1 MKHGCNLITLIL
13 LALSAASCINKEQM
27 DARLDDIS
35 VRIGR
40 LEEAVAASNSNAIA
54 VGKFLRGDDIL
65 ILSYETDEHGYI
77 LELSDGTIVRVTF
90 GAQAPTIVPIIGVDE
105 NGRWIVSIDG
115 EKYDFIT
122 GAANVMDNDGITPQV
137 RVNEDGCWE
146 ISVDGGSTWTAL
158 LDDNGKPVSAVDGAS
173 VAGKSSFFSNVVY
186 DAEASVMVF
195 TLQDGRKITVDV
207 LESFFLRICG
217 YKDGRTI
224 HLDETLLYETESSD
238 IAQAIVMA
246 PEGWTVLLT
255 DEQLSVTAPSTGE
268 EGAQAHIAIL
278 LVSCKGYIR
287 NIGLQYVITTAP
299 NIGKTGLKTW
309 DDFFE
314 GNGDNLLVDFSY
326 AGYDHG
332 ESVPPDALELGWT
345 VYDVTDYGAVPSD
358 GKSDRE
364 AVIRAYQAA
373 IGQGAIHNPDARA
386 VLYFPEGEFILHTEE
401 DDFEGKSSS
410 ILMRAGSF
418 AIKGAGRDKTT
429 IVMQAPNLPASSAL
443 YSSPVMLELKHN
455 SGLSDLTT
463 VTANAPKGSFAV
475 SVASTAGISAGD
487 WVCLYVLNNDPAFVA
502 QELAPYAA
510 TSSMTNIV
518 QNGVQVWDYHQVASV
533 SGNVVT
539 FVEPIMHAVEAR
551 WNWTLKKYPHYNMVG
566 VEDLTFKGN
575 AKPDFV
581 HHGSWQDDGA
591 YKPLAMTRITNGWI
605 RRVRFTSVSEACT
618 ITNSSNVT
626 VYDIEI
632 DGNRGHSSIRSQ
644 QSSRVF
650 IGKVYDHS
658 DGPLVSNGVRVENAG
673 QYHAV
678 GVSKP
683 SMGTVLWRNK
693 WGDDSCFEAH
703 ATQPRATLID
713 CCEGGWIQFRQG
725 GDETQVPNHLQDL
738 VVWNFNSTTPFSGR
752 WDWWKS
758 ASLWW
763 KFLPPVIVG
772 FHGAE
777 CEFVASQTLVD
788 EAHGTVAEPE
798 SLYEAQLKKRLGVVP
813 AWLNSIK

>member
-1 MKHGCNLITLIL
+1 MKQGCKLITLIL
-13 LALSAASCINKEQM
+13 LALSAASCIGNKQL
-27 DARLDDIS
+27 DARLDDLS
-35 VRIGR
+35 LRIGR
-40 LEEAVAASNSNAIA
+40 LEQAVAASNNNAIA
-54 VGKFLRGDDIL
+54 LGKFLRGDDIL
-65 ILSYETDEHGYI
+65 ILSYEKNEYGYV
-77 LELSDGTIVRVTF
+77 LELSDGTTIQITF
-90 GAQAPTIVPIIGVDE
+90 GAQAPSIVPVIGVDGD
-105 NGRWIVSIDG
+105 GRWIVSLDNENYNPIP
-115 EKYDFIT
+115 
-122 GAANVMDNDGITPQV
+122 GAANVRDNDGSTPQL
-137 RVNEDGCWE
+137 RVSEDGYWE
-146 ISVDGGSTWTAL
+146 VSVDGGSAWTPL
-158 LDDNGKPVSAVDGAS
+158 LDDAGKPVSAVDGAS
-173 VAGKSSFFSNVVY
+173 VAGMSSYFGNVVY
-186 DAEASVMVF
+186 DADASCVIF
-195 TLQDGRKITVDV
+195 TLRDGRKVTVEV
-207 LESFFLRICG
+207 LESFYLRIRG

-238 IAQAIVMA
+238 VARAIVMA
-246 PEGWTVLLT
+246 PDGWTVFLT
-255 DEQLSVTAPSTGE
+255 DEQLSVTAPSAGE
-268 EGAQAHIAIL
+268 EGARADITIL
-278 LVSCKGYIR
+278 LVSGKGYIR
-287 NIGLQYVITTAP
+287 NIGLHYVITTAP
-299 NIGKTGLKTW
+299 NAKTGLKTW
-309 DDFFE
+309 DDFLE
-314 GNGDNLLVDFSY
+314 GNEDNLLVDFSY

-332 ESVPPDALELGWT
+332 ESVPADALELGWT
-345 VYDVTDYGAVPSD
+345 VYDVTDFGAVPSD

-373 IGQGAIHNPDARA
+373 IGQGAVHNPEARA
-386 VLYFPEGEFILHTEE
+386 VLYFPEGEFILHTA
-401 DDFEGKSSS
+401 DDDYNGKSSS

-429 IVMQAPNLPASSAL
+429 LVMQSPDLPASSAL

-463 VTANAPKGSFAV
+463 VTADAPKGSFSV
-475 SVASTAGISAGD
+475 TVASAAGIAAGD
-487 WVCLYVLNNDPAFVA
+487 WVCLHVLNNDPVFVA
-502 QELAPYAA
+502 RELAPYAA
-510 TSSMTNIV
+510 APTMTDIV
-518 QNGVQVWDYHQVASV
+518 EKGVQVWDYHQVASV

-551 WNWTLKKYPHYNMVG
+551 WNWTIKKYPHYNRVG

-591 YKPLAMTRITNGWI
+591 YKPLAMARITNGWL

-618 ITNSSNVT
+618 ITNSANVS

-650 IGKVYDHS
+650 IGKVYDHA

-683 SMGTVLWRNK
+683 SMGTVLWRNV

-713 CCEGGWIQFRQG
+713 CCEGGWMQFRQG
-725 GDETQVPNHLQDL
+725 GDAAQVPNHLQDL
-738 VVWNFNSTTPFSGR
+738 VIWNFNSTTPFSGR
-752 WDWWKS
+752 WDWWKP

-777 CEFVASQTLVD
+777 CEFVASQTL
-788 EAHGTVAEPE
+788 
-798 SLYEAQLKKRLGVVP
+798 
-813 AWLNSIK
+813 